1 MMRSFYNTAFAAL
14 LLLAGWSLHAQGGN
28 LHNYEIRFPKDADAN
43 CATPNPDTILT
54 EEIANCDLLA
64 VSVQDQFFSA
74 SGNECYKIMRTYG
87 VINWCEYDGQA
98 PPIIVSRD
106 EDCDGIPG
114 NRHIWVLVRPNGVT
128 YFDADNNQ
136 ANNIPAANTRPSGCD
151 GFANPAGHWIN
162 SSLKPAIAS
171 RGYWQYTQFIKV
183 YDNTNPTIS
192 LAAYDPFCSYDSP
205 TQADPV
211 CHGPVSLQFSVSE
224 LCTPNDVT
232 IKVFLDLFNDGAFPF
247 DHNVRR
253 NPNGSLS
260 GSTQVFTIQGSYPN
274 YTILSQG
281 QGLPIGMHKFEIH
294 AEDGCRNTAAI
305 NAIVQVRDCK
315 APAPICHNGLTI
327 SLMPVDIN
335 NDGQPDDGMAEVWAT
350 DFIASPIVDCTP
362 PIRYSVRRPGQAPDI
377 NRLSLIY
384 TCEDYDHS
392 FGSNG
397 TPHTVFVDAWDGAGN
412 RDFCETYLLLQYSAN
427 VCPGPIVT
435 ANISGRLRSA
445 GTGYGVQNFAVRL
458 QDAAGQ
464 SLTLTNTAGYYQFT
478 TLPVYQNYTVQPLS
492 SWQMD
497 CVTTYDVLLIQRH
510 ILGIQ
515 MLNGPYVLIACDVNR
530 SGSITVLDLI
540 VLQRRILAI
549 DIPSEPLDFH
559 RFIPADYVFPNPAN
573 PWQEPYPEHITFDS
587 ISPGDHP
594 NQDFIVVWVG
604 DASGCNTSPLD
615 EVEERGAP
623 VEIVLEDRLVQ
634 KGEVVALTLSSEQLT
649 SMAGFQ
655 MALRFNPEALQWRGA
670 DFDGAL
676 AEENFGARFAT
687 EGVLMFS
694 WLNPDQR
701 SLNISNSQLV
711 RLSFKA
717 LQSGRLSDWINLKPQ
732 SGFPN
737 EAYDQTMA
745 VRGITLRFEAHSSAA
760 AAAFELYQNQ
770 PNPARKT
777 TTIGFALPEAMP
789 ARLTITDL
797 QGRVQWVQA
806 IPESWGAG
814 YHQVEVPTD
823 KLPAG
828 VWLYTLS
835 AGSHT
840 ATRRMVVVR

>member
-1 MMRSFYNTAFAAL
+1 MRRSFYNATLVAILLFAGL
-14 LLLAGWSLHAQGGN
+14 NLHAQSSSN

-74 SGNECYKIMRTYG
+74 SGNECYKILRTYG

-128 YFDADNNQ
+128 YFDTDNNQ
-136 ANNIPAANTRPSGCD
+136 ANNVPAANTRPSGCD
-151 GFANPAGHWIN
+151 GLTNPAGHWIN
-162 SSLKPAIAS
+162 SSIKPAIAS

-183 YDNTNPTIS
+183 YDNANPTIN
-192 LAAYDPFCSYDSP
+192 LAAYNPFCSYDSP
-205 TQADPV
+205 TQTDPV
-211 CHGPVSLQFSVSE
+211 CHGPVTLQFSVSE

-247 DHNVRR
+247 DYNVRR

-260 GSTQVFTIQGSYPN
+260 GSTQVFTIQGGYPN

-281 QGLPIGMHKFEIH
+281 QGLPIGTHKFEIH
-294 AEDGCRNTAAI
+294 AEDGCRNIAAI
-305 NAIVQVRDCK
+305 NAVVQVRDCK
-315 APAPICHNGLTI
+315 APTPICHNGLTI
-327 SLMPVDIN
+327 SLMPVDTN

-377 NRLSLIY
+377 NRLSVTY
-384 TCEDYDHS
+384 ACEDYNHS
-392 FGSNG
+392 FGSSG
-397 TPHTVFVDAWDGAGN
+397 TPHTVFIDAWDGVGN
-412 RDFCETYLLLQYSAN
+412 RDFCETYLLLQYSGN
-427 VCPGPIVT
+427 VCPGPVIT

-445 GTGYGVQNFAVRL
+445 GNGQGVQNFAVGL
-458 QDAAGQ
+458 QSVGQ
-464 SLTLTNTAGYYQFT
+464 SFTLTDITGYYQFSA
-478 TLPVYQNYTVQPLS
+478 LPVYQDYTVRPLS

-497 CVTTYDVLLIQRH
+497 CVTTYDILLIQRH

-515 MLNGPYVLIACDVNR
+515 LLTGPYVLIGCDVNR
-530 SGSITVLDLI
+530 SGRITVLDLI

-549 DIPSEPLDFH
+549 DTASEPLDFH

-573 PWQEPYPEHITFDS
+573 PWQEPFPEQIAFDS

-594 NQDFIVVWVG
+594 NQDFIVIWVG
-604 DASGCNTSPLD
+604 DASGCNASNLD

-623 VEIVLEDRLVQ
+623 AEIVLQDRFVQ
-634 KGEVVALTLSSEQLT
+634 KGETVTITLSSVQLA

-655 MALRFNPEALQWRGA
+655 TALRFNPEALQWRGA
-670 DFDGAL
+670 DFDGL
-676 AEENFGARFAT
+676 LTEENFGARFAA
-687 EGVLMFS
+687 EGTLLFS

-701 SLNISNSQLV
+701 RSGASDSRLVSLAFS
-711 RLSFKA
+711 A
-717 LQSGRLSDWINLKPQ
+717 LQSGRLSHWINLRPQ
-732 SGFPN
+732 RGFPN
-737 EAYDQTMA
+737 EAYEYSMA
-745 VRGITLRFEAHSSAA
+745 IRSVSLRFEEHSPAA
-760 AAAFELYQNQ
+760 ALAFELYQNQ
-770 PNPARKT
+770 PNPARKAT
-777 TTIGFALPEAMP
+777 VIGFNLPEAMP
-789 ARLTITDL
+789 ARLSITDL
-797 QGRVQWVQA
+797 QGRVQWIQA
-806 IPESWGAG
+806 IPETWGAG
-814 YHQVEVPTD
+814 YHQLEIPTD

-835 AGSHT
+835 AGNHI
-840 ATRRMVVVR
+840 ATRRMVVVH